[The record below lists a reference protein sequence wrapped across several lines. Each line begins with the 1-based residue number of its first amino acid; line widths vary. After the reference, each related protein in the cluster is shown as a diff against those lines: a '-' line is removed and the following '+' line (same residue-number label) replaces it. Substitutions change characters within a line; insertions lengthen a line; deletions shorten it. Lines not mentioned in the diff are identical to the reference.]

1 MNANRYFRLV
11 PSQSITPYQNGSR
24 LVERCLA
31 LVLRLVR
38 RSLGEVGSFSEG
50 GCEAEGSPPQDLPA
64 LLGTIARQSLIAEA
78 ELTPKPGLV
87 DRRGPGAHTDL
98 SLALMIRSAFAI
110 EPFIRL
116 MAFQSTNEDPSP
128 RLRATLA
135 ATGRAAERAMLEVTN
150 GSNTHKGAIWT
161 LGLLAA
167 ALGRDELPLIRRR
180 DNATCRLN
188 AKDIARTAGLIASF
202 EDPYES
208 APNALPS
215 VGPTPNAKRRTPNTP
230 LSHGQIVAQKFGVPG
245 ARGEAIQG
253 FPHIV
258 EVGLPT
264 LRARRSAGAPESIA
278 RLDALLAIMA
288 RLTDT
293 CLLYRGG
300 RPALLA
306 AQQGAAAVIAAGGA
320 GTSRGREEL
329 FALDQRLLELGVSPG
344 GSADLLAGTLFLDAI
359 ERQQTG
365 IRPSEIDER
374 EITPITFHQSRPPV
388 LAPSEPHLYRYDE
401 KNAISSVRS
410 DI

>member
-1 MNANRYFRLV
+1 MKANRYFRLV
-11 PSQSITPYQNGSR
+11 SSQSITLYETESPP
-24 LVERCLA
+24 LERCLG
-31 LVLRLVR
+31 LVLR
-38 RSLGEVGSFSEG
+38 SFSEG
-50 GCEAEGSPPQDLPA
+50 GCEAEGSPPPDLSA
-64 LLGTIARQSLIAEA
+64 LLGALARQALIAEA

-98 SLALMIRSAFAI
+98 SLALMRRSAFAI

-116 MAFQSTNEDPSP
+116 MAFQSMNQPPSP

-135 ATGRAAERAMLEVTN
+135 ATGRAAERAMRQVTN

-167 ALGRDELPLIRRR
+167 AAGRDELPLIRRR
-180 DNATCRLN
+180 DAATRRLDAN
-188 AKDIARTAGLIASF
+188 DIAKTAGLIASF

-208 APNALPS
+208 APNAPAS
-215 VGPTPNAKRRTPNTP
+215 AGPTPNANRRTLNAL
-230 LSHGQIVAQKFGVPG
+230 LSHGQMVAKKFGVTG
-245 ARGEAIQG
+245 ARGEAIDG

-258 EVGLPT
+258 EVGLPM
-264 LRARRSAGAPESIA
+264 LRIRRSAGAPEPIA

-300 RPALLA
+300 KLAQQA

-320 GTSRGREEL
+320 GTSRGRERL
-329 FALDQRLLELGVSPG
+329 LALDKRLLDLGVSPG

-359 ERQQTG
+359 ERQPTE
-365 IRPSEIDER
+365 IWTSETAER
-374 EITPITFHQSRPPV
+374 ELKPITLRRARSLLRAGLSTNHVSPN
-388 LAPSEPHLYRYDE
+388 LAP
-401 KNAISSVRS
+401 
-410 DI
+410 